1 MANVLVKWAEE
12 RVRRSGGDIDAVVP
26 SSGAEALAQDNE
38 VVKAQNWKSRKRGQ
52 MSLASSSSC

>member
-1 MANVLVKWAEE
+1 MPVKWAEE